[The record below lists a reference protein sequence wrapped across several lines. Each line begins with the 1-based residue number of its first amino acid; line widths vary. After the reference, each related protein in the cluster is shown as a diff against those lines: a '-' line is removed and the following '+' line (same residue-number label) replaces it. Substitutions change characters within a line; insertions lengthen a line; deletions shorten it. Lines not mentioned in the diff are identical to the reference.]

1 MSDEAPAGAP
11 PATEDTKPNADHINL
26 RVVGQNGNEVYF
38 KIRRNTPLRKLMN
51 AYCDRQSLGRDTVR
65 FLVDGERLQDD
76 ATPDSLDL
84 EDNDVIDVVLHQA
97 AASELRRYLLAAGA
111 EGSRDGWVSA
121 QGRALRPAPM
131 QQLLPTERSDC
142 RG

>member
-84 EDNDVIDVVLHQA
+84 EDNDVIDVVLHQV
-97 AASELRRYLLAAGA
+97 G
-111 EGSRDGWVSA
+111 GF
-121 QGRALRPAPM
+121 
-131 QQLLPTERSDC
+131 
-142 RG
+142 